1 MMNKNY
7 TFVFGIL
14 LLVLT
19 LSFISAAPP
28 VTTVQ
33 QFPEGFVI
41 VDTQWNELILNQDF
55 LYTLFVYNS
64 SNGKLLNNTEVDYCR
79 FFLAD
84 SQGYNIFA
92 GNMSYESFGGWA
104 IELNGSNFSKLGFYN
119 YGVNCMDNQ
128 GGELHGIFEVTPG
141 GTSLSEGLSLLLI
154 GILIIILTLLILTI
168 RAMILVDNFGW
179 NFGFLNIAYLLLNV
193 FFYTSWKVFSIFLYH
208 IPTVGATLH
217 SLWTISNIIWI
228 PFILGQVFYIL
239 TKITEESQVKRLVKM
254 GYTQDEASSRVKR
267 RK

>member
-19 LSFISAAPP
+19 LSFISA
-28 VTTVQ
+28 Q
-33 QFPEGFVI
+33 GF
-41 VDTQWNELILNQDF
+41 
-55 LYTLFVYNS
+55 
-64 SNGKLLNNTEVDYCR
+64 KLDNTESIGTFKVNTEVQLTNFCSTANCTYANLTQIIYPNGTIQNMNDEMTKEGNTFNYSYTPTELGEYYFITCSNPNGI
-79 FFLAD
+79 ANCDKD
-84 SQGYNIFA
+84 SF
-92 GNMSYESFGGWA
+92 
-104 IELNGSNFSKLGFYN
+104 K
-119 YGVNCMDNQ
+119 
-128 GGELHGIFEVTPG
+128 VTPEG
-141 GTSLSEGLSLLLI
+141 YDLSSGLSLILI
-154 GILIIILTLLILTI
+154 GVLVIILTLLIITI

-239 TKITEESQVKRLVKM
+239 IKITEESQVKRLVKM
-254 GYTQDEASSRVKR
+254 GYTQDEASSHVKR